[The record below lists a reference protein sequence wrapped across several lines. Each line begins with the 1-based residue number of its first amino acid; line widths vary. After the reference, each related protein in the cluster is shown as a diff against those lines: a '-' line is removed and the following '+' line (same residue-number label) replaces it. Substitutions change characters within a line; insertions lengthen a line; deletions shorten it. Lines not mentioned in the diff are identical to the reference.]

1 MVLKNKQNR
10 KKNKKSNFF
19 KYYFFITV
27 SILMLSTYTFFSS
40 EMWGYYKLKIN
51 PRLNAHGILNY
62 TKLPEIFLLKIQG
75 HFIKKNKIF
84 LEINFENLSKI
95 ENQRDQVIK
104 ETKDKGRVDNIT
116 FKFNEYKAKLN
127 VSGKKIPV
135 KIRLKGDRQIH
146 WKDKKKSERGAWK
159 MISRWGGGDVNR
171 MCMCAWFVDVP
182 HSFQR

>member
-1 MVLKNKQNR
+1 MHMV
-10 KKNKKSNFF
+10 F
-19 KYYFFITV
+19 
-27 SILMLSTYTFFSS
+27 
-40 EMWGYYKLKIN
+40 
-51 PRLNAHGILNY
+51 LNY

-146 WKDKKKSERGAWK
+146 WKDKKKSSYRIKIRGKNRFNGLKEFSLQKPRARNYIYEWIFHELNSETK
-159 MISRWGGGDVNR
+159 DTISLKYEFFELYN
-171 MCMCAWFVDVP
+171 
-182 HSFQR
+182 